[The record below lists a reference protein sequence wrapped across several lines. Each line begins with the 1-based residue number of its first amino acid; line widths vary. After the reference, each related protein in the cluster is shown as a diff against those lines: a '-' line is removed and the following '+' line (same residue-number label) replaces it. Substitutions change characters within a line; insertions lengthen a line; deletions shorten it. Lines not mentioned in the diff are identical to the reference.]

1 MPTFVFSDMLLFSS
15 DNEFYG
21 CLDCSKYDDD
31 SICNRYGDYGSR
43 YSEKSIW
50 NRYGIGSRY
59 DNKSPFNKY
68 GLGLKIVDRD
78 GNFYGNFS
86 MSYNADSNTRNSLN
100 NLWDSTDGD
109 YTEMRDLF
117 CD

>member
-43 YSEKSIW
+43 YSKKSIW

-59 DNKSPFNKY
+59 DDNSPFNKY
-68 GLGLKIVDRD
+68 GLGLQVVDRD